1 MKLNTCSEVADQ
13 IEPKIAPSF
22 IRQLQNINNTELN
35 NTPPDTEKFKPT
47 VKSLK
52 NCKIAN
58 DVPFTYV
65 KHVMNDKELDG

>member
-1 MKLNTCSEVADQ
+1 MGSSNRKHKFRNFFPIFSA
-13 IEPKIAPSF
+13 F
-22 IRQLQNINNTELN
+22 IRQLQNINNIELN

-52 NCKIAN
+52 NSKIAN